1 MYRSTLLV
9 IILSAFLIAPSLADG
24 AFLYKSYTIR
34 YDRGWDILCDPYVVK
49 KHDWVLKL
57 FKQKGEIAHKDFPE
71 FLRIFKRI
79 NPHIR
84 DINRIRPG
92 QHIMIPL
99 RKLRPGTMPGQS
111 TGIVTI
117 PFVTIS
123 SLPKTVKTHSPR
135 YEVRKGD
142 TVSVLVAR
150 GFGRYGS
157 QPYKDGVKL
166 FRLVNPDIPDLD
178 RIYVGQMIR
187 IPDPAIRSQ
196 PWYASLFGP
205 ALARGREGGR
215 GRSVYTE
222 AGPTSPGP
230 YDGRDTWPS
239 PLEEAAAILNA
250 KLYNKGVYWFP
261 GKGREDLKLDL
272 SRIPLMELKDGTKI
286 VFPQEVDSQGPA
298 LTSIRSSQK
307 NVKIVQLSPDTSAE
321 QIFKSVF
328 KLLGID
334 PLTGRL
340 FFSDSGVEVEA
351 RGKWIIA
358 EPYTK
363 DRTDRKICI
372 SLIDHTGQ
380 RTPESIARYLEQH
393 DIVIKDVLTEKGSA
407 SSPLPG
413 MARIASGNVITL
425 DTSDHR
431 SLVNGLLTAMGY
443 RYAPNVSITFPYA
456 DIQVKAVS
464 NLVTKRNGGLLL
476 IDFGDLYGDSIDA
489 IEKTGFD
496 IIQVTGEDGLD
507 TIIRKLLDALGL
519 AYANNP
525 TFWAA
530 NRPAANNT
538 ALTIPGFL
546 IAEAEGPKVLLADA
560 PLHDGVIQLLKDK
573 GVNVIIFEMPGKYS

>member
-9 IILSAFLIAPSLADG
+9 IILTAFLIAPSLADS

-34 YDRGWDILCDPYVVK
+34 YDRGWDILCDPYVVQ
-49 KHDWVLKL
+49 KHDWVIKL
-57 FKQKGEIAHKDFPE
+57 FRQKGEIAHKDFPE

-99 RKLRPGTMPGQS
+99 RKLRQGTLPGQS

-123 SLPKTVKTHSPR
+123 NLPKTVKTHSPR

-142 TVSVLVAR
+142 TVSVLIAR

-157 QPYKDGVKL
+157 KPYRDGVKL
-166 FRLVNPDIPDLD
+166 FRLVNPDVPDLD

-187 IPDPAIRSQ
+187 VPDPAIRSQ
-196 PWYASLFGP
+196 PWYSSLFDP
-205 ALARGREGGR
+205 AVARDLEGGR
-215 GRSVYTE
+215 GIPVYTE
-222 AGPTSPGP
+222 AETASPVP
-230 YDGRDTWPS
+230 DDGVDTWPS
-239 PLEEAAAILNA
+239 PLAEAAAVLNA
-250 KLYNKGVYWFP
+250 KLYHKGVYWFP
-261 GKGREDLKLDL
+261 GKGRKDLKLDL
-272 SRIPLMELKDGTKI
+272 SRIPLMVLEDGTKI
-286 VFPQEVDSQGPA
+286 VFPQEGDSQGPA

-334 PLTGRL
+334 LLTDQL
-340 FFSDSGVEVEA
+340 SFSDSGVEVEA

-358 EPYTK
+358 EPYT
-363 DRTDRKICI
+363 TGQTNRKICI
-372 SLIDHTGQ
+372 SLIDHTDQ
-380 RTPESIARYLEQH
+380 RTPGSIARYLEQH
-393 DIVIKDVLTEKGSA
+393 DILIKDVLTAKGRA
-407 SSPLPG
+407 NSPLPG
-413 MARIASGNVITL
+413 IARIATGNVITI
-425 DTSDHR
+425 DPSDHR
-431 SLVNGLLTAMGY
+431 SLVNGLLTVMGY

-456 DIQVKAVS
+456 EVQVKAVS
-464 NLVTKRNGGLLL
+464 NLVTKRNGGPLL
-476 IDFGDLYGDSIDA
+476 IDFGDFYGDTVDA

-496 IIQVTGEDGLD
+496 IIQVTSEDGLE
-507 TIIRKLLDALGL
+507 TIIRKLLDALGI

-530 NRPAANNT
+530 NRPAAYNT

-546 IAEAEGPKVLLADA
+546 VADAEGTKVLLADV
-560 PLHDGVIQLLKDK
+560 PLHDGVIQLLNDQ
-573 GVNVIIFEMPGKYS
+573 GINVIMFAMPGRYS